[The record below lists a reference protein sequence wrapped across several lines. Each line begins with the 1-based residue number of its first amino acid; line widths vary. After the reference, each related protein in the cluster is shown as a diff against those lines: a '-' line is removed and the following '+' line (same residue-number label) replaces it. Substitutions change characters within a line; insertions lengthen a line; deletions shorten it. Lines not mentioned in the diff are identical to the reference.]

1 MMPNDNRF
9 NCKLF
14 NGATENIL
22 KLHINNANG
31 RTWVVAL
38 SIAFR
43 IASEEM

>member
-9 NCKLF
+9 NRKLF
-14 NGATENIL
+14 NGATENIP

-38 SIAFR
+38 GIDYR